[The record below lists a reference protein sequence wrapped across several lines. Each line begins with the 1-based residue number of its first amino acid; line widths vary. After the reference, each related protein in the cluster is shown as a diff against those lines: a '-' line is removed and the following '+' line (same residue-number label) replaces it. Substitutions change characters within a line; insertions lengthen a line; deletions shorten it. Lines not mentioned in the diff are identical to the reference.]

1 MLSYMEAVG
10 PLVTRFRMLVL
21 SLKGYKSM
29 TLVSLRVF
37 RTNAMLRYL
46 LWIAFEVIIKNT
58 VIYFLSR
65 ILKKLELH
73 LDWSS

>member
-1 MLSYMEAVG
+1 
-10 PLVTRFRMLVL
+10 MLVL

-46 LWIAFEVIIKNT
+46 LWMAFKVIIKNT
-58 VIYFLSR
+58 VIYFFLSR

-73 LDWSS
+73 LDWSSLGVSFKLSDKLLNL